1 MLNDLKEEYILL
13 RNNDNVQK
21 IYHYFKDKNY
31 MAIFY
36 KQFNCLIS
44 NLNSIEILVNANYIE
59 DAFTIFRK
67 YLETYFTLMCIV
79 NHPDLVFDYLKH
91 NEYLMDKST
100 GNNKNKLKEIRENH
114 PDGYLEYGY
123 VEKYLDDKKIEKY
136 TNKMVATVAGVKQF
150 YQYYNKCSNFVHNN
164 LTSVKIDLTKAKNAL
179 NIEIK
184 NTIELLVRKV
194 NKIINSA
201 NI

>member
-13 RNNDNVQK
+13 RNNDNAQK

-67 YLETYFTLMCIV
+67 YLETYFTLMCII
-79 NHPDLVFDYLKH
+79 NHPDLVDKYLKH
-91 NEYLMDKST
+91 NEYL
-100 GNNKNKLKEIRENH
+100 KNKVMGYNKIEIKELREKH
-114 PDGYLEYGY
+114 TDGFIEYGY
-123 VEKYLDDKKIEKY
+123 IDKYITERDFDKY
-136 TNKMVATVAGVKQF
+136 NVHQVAKVAGVENF
-150 YQYYNKCSNFVHNN
+150 YNYYKKCNNFVHNN
-164 LTSVKIDLTKAKNAL
+164 LTLINVNLEDAKVALEKGINNTVKHLL
-179 NIEIK
+179 NM
-184 NTIELLVRKV
+184 VD
-194 NKIINSA
+194 KILRE
-201 NI
+201 